1 MSVDS
6 IGAFAAQTQAAA
18 QAAAGAGTANGAS
31 GSGSTGQ
38 LQQNEFLQLM
48 VAQLKNQDPTKPM
61 DPTAFVGQL
70 AQFSTVTGI
79 ENMQT
84 SMSNLASSMRS
95 AQVMS
100 GTSLVGHHVLAPA
113 TSTSIAAGDT
123 VSGAAD
129 IPDGTTAVQVQVV
142 DESGQ
147 IVRTFPVAPQAG
159 LTGFTWDGMTD
170 KGVSAASGTYTFKV
184 VANTSG
190 TATSLAPLL
199 SSRVNSVTIDP
210 TTQNLILNTNAGALE
225 LSTVRQVM

>member
-1 MSVDS
+1 
-6 IGAFAAQTQAAA
+6 
-18 QAAAGAGTANGAS
+18 
-31 GSGSTGQ
+31 
-38 LQQNEFLQLM
+38 M

-84 SMSNLASSMRS
+84 SMSNLASSMRT

-100 GTSLVGHHVLAPA
+100 GTSLVGRQVLAPA

-129 IPDGTTAVQVQVV
+129 VPDGTTALQVQVL
-142 DESGQ
+142 DATGQ
-147 IVRTFPVAPQAG
+147 SVRTFPVAPQSG
-159 LTGFTWDGMTD
+159 LTAFTWDGKTD
-170 KGVSAASGTYTFKV
+170 KGVSATSGTYSFKV

-190 TATSLAPLL
+190 TATSLPPLL
-199 SSRVNSVTIDP
+199 SSKVNSVTIDP
-210 TTQNLILNTNAGALE
+210 TSQNLILNTNAGALE